1 MLKALTQK
9 ARENRIAFQVVGQTI
24 RRRALRSARKFDPGK
39 RHVFAHVSYV
49 TRAVFKLRIW
59 QTVARGRVTNSN
71 ELDAPM
77 KPQQILAVAVLV
89 LATFGAIAS
98 TALLP
103 GQLGK
108 QRSVPQVIVGSATV
122 AQTNAL
128 FEIARTLPFDVQTS
142 VLATHGF
149 ASLDTL
155 EQTLAAQR
163 TELAAAEQARS
174 GDIQRTE
181 RGALAL
187 LALSVFACFAT
198 ACGAISLF
206 DAYRR
211 AEASETDSA
220 ACSASIVCQ

>member
-1 MLKALTQK
+1 
-9 ARENRIAFQVVGQTI
+9 
-24 RRRALRSARKFDPGK
+24 
-39 RHVFAHVSYV
+39 
-49 TRAVFKLRIW
+49 
-59 QTVARGRVTNSN
+59 
-71 ELDAPM
+71 M
-77 KPQQILAVAVLV
+77 KPQQVLAVAVLV

-98 TALLP
+98 SALLL

-128 FEIARTLPFDVQTS
+128 LEIARPLPSDVRIS

-149 ASLDTL
+149 ASLDAL

-198 ACGAISLF
+198 AGGAISLF

-211 AEASETDSA
+211 APAPETASA
-220 ACSASIVCQ
+220 ACPASLARQ